1 MMNDFDKKIK
11 EIKGESLKSIS
22 IETVQ
27 INIGRKCNQ
36 ECEHCHLSASRI
48 SNEEMS
54 LKTME
59 EVIDGIKKITP
70 SKIEITGGAPELN
83 RHFKA
88 FIKELVKLHKEI
100 IVRTNLTALCE
111 KEMENLAEF
120 YKKNEIHL
128 IASLPCYEEENVRK
142 QRGEGVYEK
151 SIKVLKALNSIG
163 YGKNLSLKLD
173 LVYNPAGAFLPPSQ
187 RELEEDYRNE
197 LYKRHKIVFS
207 NLLTITNMPIGRFWK
222 TLRKEGRE
230 KEYLKFLRDSF
241 NPLTIDNLMCL
252 KQINIGWNGT
262 VYDCDFNLALGL
274 PINHGLSAHI
284 STIDINSLIARRIVT
299 GDHCFGCTAG
309 TGSSC
314 SGSLI

>member
-252 KQINIGWNGT
+252 KQINIGWDGT